1 MSLLSQGLG
10 SRLDADHGPY
20 GRQTPLRFQQIKPLY
35 LTRSKLDA
43 ESQTRR
49 GHSKIPKNG
58 PIQVVVVGQVA
69 PPNTEFRDRLLV
81 DLLQV

>member
-1 MSLLSQGLG
+1 MALTVVKFLCDF
-10 SRLDADHGPY
+10 SRLSHDFLRVQSWMPNH
-20 GRQTPLRFQQIKPLY
+20 RQDGVTEKFQ
-35 LTRSKLDA
+35 
-43 ESQTRR
+43 
-49 GHSKIPKNG
+49 KNG